1 MYCTYAFYYS
11 FVAAARIVVRSVD
24 VSSMNVPTPEELNSG
39 AGAETSKLVMQFGAK
54 IRDSKA
60 HFKQI
65 QHEAVGVKRDFEYED
80 NVSRPDA
87 SPIYGSLFRT
97 MAPPYT
103 SVPYIHNLFRKN
115 VGPTVSD
122 VKHRKRNA
130 LIHPSYIEWV
140 ISFLAELDITYFRK
154 IRYNSEYSLFSA
166 HKFRL
171 I

>member
-1 MYCTYAFYYS
+1 M
-11 FVAAARIVVRSVD
+11 REVD
-24 VSSMNVPTPEELNSG
+24 VSSMNVPIAEELNSD
-39 AGAETSKLVMQFGAK
+39 AGAKTSQVVMQFGAK

-87 SPIYGSLFRT
+87 SSIYGSLFRT

-115 VGPTVSD
+115 IGPTVSD
-122 VKHRKRNA
+122 VNHRKQDV
-130 LIHPSYIEWV
+130 LIHPHQMLLSKPQVPWSEAVQQKPTYQP
-140 ISFLAELDITYFRK
+140 LAVFVAK
-154 IRYNSEYSLFSA
+154 SGCVCGA
-166 HKFRL
+166 L
-171 I
+171 IVKLCWCAF